1 MSILQQQ
8 ETQGAL
14 SGAMK
19 FVSNVNNFDVLII
32 DENRGAYTNPK
43 KYVRLFDDFL
53 GDVIADQ
60 WSAAEG
66 NDAQAII
73 ATINADV
80 NGVVR
85 MTTGDTTTV
94 SESAQSL
101 THALNWKA
109 NQGGLYM
116 GCRFKPV
123 TSVADVAYF
132 VGFTDV
138 LATTTLEE
146 PITLSGTTL
155 TTNATDAV
163 GFVFDTAATND
174 TWHCQGVANGTDTAL
189 TNSTIAPTADT
200 YQDLEIF
207 VDTSGGAT
215 FYINGAL
222 VATVAACVTA
232 TVALTPAV
240 VAMAR
245 TTTSKSVD
253 IDWIDV
259 RAKRT

>member
-8 ETQGAL
+8 ETQGAR

-19 FVSNVNNFDVLII
+19 FVSNVNSNEVLII
-32 DENRGAYTNPK
+32 DESRGAYTNPK

-73 ATINADV
+73 ATISSDV

-85 MTTGDTTTV
+85 MITGDTAV
-94 SESAQSL
+94 VAESAQSL
-101 THALNWKA
+101 THELNWKA

-116 GCRFKPV
+116 ACRFKPV
-123 TSVADVAYF
+123 TAITTVAYF
-132 VGFTDV
+132 VGFTDT

-163 GFVFDTAATND
+163 GFVYDTDATND

-189 TNSTIAPTADT
+189 TNSTIAPVVDT

-222 VATVAACVTA
+222 VATVAACVTS
-232 TVALTPAV
+232 TVALTPV
-240 VAMAR
+240 VCAMAR
-245 TTTSKSVD
+245 TTSSRTVD
-253 IDWIDV
+253 IDYIDV
-259 RAKRT
+259 MAQRT

>member
-8 ETQGAL
+8 ETQGAR

-19 FVSNVNNFDVLII
+19 FVSNVNSNEVLII
-32 DENRGAYTNPK
+32 DESRGAYTNPK

-73 ATINADV
+73 ATINSDV

-85 MTTGDTTTV
+85 LTTGDTAV
-94 SESAQSL
+94 VAESAQSL
-101 THALNWKA
+101 THGLNWKA

-116 GCRFKPV
+116 ACRFKPV
-123 TSVADVAYF
+123 TAITTAAYF
-132 VGFTDV
+132 VGFTDT

-163 GFVFDTAATND
+163 GFVYDTDATND
-174 TWHCQGVANGTDTAL
+174 TWHCQGVKNGTDTAL
-189 TNSTIAPTADT
+189 ANSTIAPVVDT

-207 VDTSGGAT
+207 VDSSGGAT

-222 VATVAACVTA
+222 VATVANAVTA
-232 TVALTPAV
+232 TAALTPAV

-245 TTTSKSVD
+245 TTASRIVD
-253 IDWIDV
+253 IDYIDV
-259 RAKRT
+259 MAQRT

>member
-1 MSILQQQ
+1 MSVIL
-8 ETQGAL
+8 TPITNGPL
-14 SGAMK
+14 SGGSK
-19 FVSNVNNFDVLII
+19 YVSTTNSNDLLLIT
-32 DENRGAYTNPK
+32 EGQGSYSNYK
-43 KYVRLFDDFL
+43 KYVTLEDDFL
-53 GDVIADQ
+53 GDLIDDA

-73 ATINADV
+73 ATINSAV
-80 NGVVR
+80 NGEVR

-101 THALNWKA
+101 THGLNWKA

-123 TSVADVAYF
+123 TSVADVCYF

-138 LATTTLEE
+138 LATTTLES
-146 PITLSGTTL
+146 PITLSTATL

-163 GFVFDTAATND
+163 GFLYDTAATND
-174 TWHCQGVANGTDTAL
+174 TWHCQGVATDVDTAL
-189 TNSTIAPTADT
+189 TNSTIVPVVDT
-200 YQDLEIF
+200 YQWLEIF
-207 VDTSGGAT
+207 VDTAGGAT
-215 FYINGAL
+215 FYIDGAL

-232 TVALTPAV
+232 TVALTPIV
-240 VAMAR
+240 HAMAR

-253 IDWIDV
+253 VDYITV